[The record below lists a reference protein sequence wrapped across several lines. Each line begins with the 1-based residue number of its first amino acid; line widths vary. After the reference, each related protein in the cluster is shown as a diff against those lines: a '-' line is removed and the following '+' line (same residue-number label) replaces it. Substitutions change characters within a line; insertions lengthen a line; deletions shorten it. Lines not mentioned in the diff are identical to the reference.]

1 MQALT
6 GRSATNGCREYI
18 YRRRILGALGPARM
32 DSGCRIQRG
41 TKGIA
46 AHACAGQTRRCI
58 SALLDVKRLILA
70 GCFKIKTSTPVQS
83 SCQSDSLCLPPPSLP
98 LAPALRFPFS
108 PEMALTGGQV
118 EVMCVSAWWDNDT
131 SAAKVLGRLGGQ
143 RRGGLTPTEAG
154 AEMFVVTK
162 GALDKHLGQMI
173 LCLAQQCAV
182 RGQTSPLGGLRG
194 SQEVSNVS
202 R

>member
-1 MQALT
+1 MRALT
-6 GRSATNGCREYI
+6 GRSATNGCWEYI

-46 AHACAGQTRRCI
+46 AHACAGQTGGCI
-58 SALLDVKRLILA
+58 SALCDVKRLILA
-70 GCFKIKTSTPVQS
+70 GCFKIKTSTPVQR
-83 SCQSDSLCLPPPSLP
+83 SCQSDSLCLPPPTFP
-98 LAPALRFPFS
+98 PALRFPFS

-143 RRGGLTPTEAG
+143 MGGS
-154 AEMFVVTK
+154 
-162 GALDKHLGQMI
+162 DSH
-173 LCLAQQCAV
+173 
-182 RGQTSPLGGLRG
+182 
-194 SQEVSNVS
+194 
-202 R
+202 